1 MKLTSRI
8 DKHDMTEEDIKNR
21 FVTSAL
27 NHAGWESGLILME
40 KYFTDG
46 RIIVPGKGKRHAK
59 KDGNKADYILFAEP
73 NLPIAIVEA
82 KDNNQPVSGGIQQ
95 AIRYAEILDLPFAFS
110 TNGDGFC
117 EFDRTAGVQRPDIP
131 LDDFPTPAELH
142 RRYWESRSLNPAE
155 RAVVDTPYYYDMETY
170 SPRYYQR
177 IAINRTVE
185 AVAKGAAALLPIRTL
200 YKSGRL
206 DEFHNW
212 RVRDLEQVAFRA
224 A

>member
-1 MKLTSRI
+1 M
-8 DKHDMTEEDIKNR
+8 
-21 FVTSAL
+21 
-27 NHAGWESGLILME
+27 
-40 KYFTDG
+40 
-46 RIIVPGKGKRHAK
+46 
-59 KDGNKADYILFAEP
+59 
-73 NLPIAIVEA
+73 
-82 KDNNQPVSGGIQQ
+82 
-95 AIRYAEILDLPFAFS
+95 
-110 TNGDGFC
+110 
-117 EFDRTAGVQRPDIP
+117 
-131 LDDFPTPAELH
+131 
-142 RRYWESRSLNPAE
+142 
-155 RAVVDTPYYYDMETY
+155 VDTPYYYDMETY